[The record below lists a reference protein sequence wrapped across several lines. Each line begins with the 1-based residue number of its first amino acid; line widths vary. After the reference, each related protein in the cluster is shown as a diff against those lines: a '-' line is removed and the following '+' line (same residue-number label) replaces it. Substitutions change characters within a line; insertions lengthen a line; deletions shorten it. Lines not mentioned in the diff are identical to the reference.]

1 MRGEYRTPKPR
12 NGSRLGSPPHA
23 RGILANLPD
32 SGSETGITPACA
44 GNTIRSRNTTG
55 ISRDHPR
62 MRGEYPSARAFPR
75 NTVGSP
81 PHARGIRKAAETDRL
96 AKGITPACAGN
107 TLVWLIRTLINRDHP
122 RMRGEYGSA
131 ESFGYSVQ
139 GSPPHARGI
148 LVFIFCIVRYHG
160 ITPACAGNTRGRLHY
175 RERYGDHPRMR
186 GEYFGDCK
194 QYATHKGSPPH
205 ARGIH

>member
-81 PHARGIRKAAETDRL
+81 PHARGIPQMNGVVKYWP
-96 AKGITPACAGN
+96 GITPACAGN
-107 TLVWLIRTLINRDHP
+107 TLKIPYKYRLFLKQKPTFRLTYYRSHMLYNNPLALYAFQLHQSRDNLLLFLTGSLIDLLI
-122 RMRGEYGSA
+122 SA
-131 ESFGYSVQ
+131 
-139 GSPPHARGI
+139 
-148 LVFIFCIVRYHG
+148 C
-160 ITPACAGNTRGRLHY
+160 
-175 RERYGDHPRMR
+175 
-186 GEYFGDCK
+186 
-194 QYATHKGSPPH
+194 
-205 ARGIH
+205 

>member
-81 PHARGIRKAAETDRL
+81 PHARGIHKPQLKYDAIL
-96 AKGITPACAGN
+96 GITPACAGN
-107 TLVWLIRTLINRDHP
+107 TVKFSVPLSHLRDHP
-122 RMRGEYGSA
+122 RMRGEYA
-131 ESFGYSVQ
+131 ICVI
-139 GSPPHARGI
+139 HICRI
-148 LVFIFCIVRYHG
+148 
-160 ITPACAGNTRGRLHY
+160 
-175 RERYGDHPRMR
+175 
-186 GEYFGDCK
+186 
-194 QYATHKGSPPH
+194 KGSPPH
-205 ARGIH
+205 ARGIRYYIP